1 MPEISI
7 VTSLYKSEKY
17 LDEFISK
24 CYETLHEIN
33 CSDFEIIV
41 VNDGSPDDSL
51 EKILQIKNQYVNIK
65 VIDLSRNFGHH
76 YAFFAG
82 MKYSK
87 GNFVFNIDCDLEV
100 KPSVLKTFYHEVLN
114 KNYDVVYG
122 YQESRKGYFIEKISG
137 RLFWKLFNYLSETKI
152 PDNILTERLMTRKYV
167 CHLVELGDKNLFL
180 AGLMSWAGFKQKGI
194 ALKKSQRENSSTY
207 SFNKKVSLL
216 IEAISSFSGYPLK
229 LLFKTGIIIT
239 FFSFIY
245 GSLLILQKLIYPGKI
260 ELGYTSVIVVILFST
275 GLIIASLG
283 IIGIYIEKIFNQV
296 KNRPLYIIKDI
307 YE

>member
-1 MPEISI
+1 
-7 VTSLYKSEKY
+7 
-17 LDEFISK
+17 LDEIK
-24 CYETLHEIN
+24 CT
-33 CSDFEIIV
+33 DFEIIV
-41 VNDGSPDDSL
+41 VNDGSPDGSL
-51 EKILQIKNQYVNIK
+51 EKTLQIKNQYVNIK

-82 MKYSK
+82 MNYSK
-87 GNFVFNIDCDLEV
+87 GNLVFNIDCDLEV
-100 KPSVLKTFYHEVLN
+100 EPKVLKTFYHEVLN
-114 KNYDVVYG
+114 NKYDVVYG
-122 YQESRKGYFIEKISG
+122 YQESRKGNFIEKISG
-137 RLFWKLFNYLSETKI
+137 GLFWKLFNYLSETKI
-152 PDNILTERLMTRKYV
+152 PDNILTERLMTRRYV

-194 ALKKSQRENSSTY
+194 AIKKGQRENSSTY
-207 SFNKKVSLL
+207 SFKKKVSLL

-245 GSLLILQKLIYPGKI
+245 GSFLILQKLIYPGKI